1 MSRFRAALLLA
12 SLALALPVAAKQEEQ
27 PRLQL
32 GADATRAELAEQ
44 RARIEAALRTEAYAE
59 FRRTDRTDL
68 SERLDALEAA
78 LPEQGALAELPP
90 ENQAWVGSEQEKLN
104 KLLDRAYADSR
115 VTCVRQEQIGSS
127 MRKRVCT
134 TAAQRRRSSDEI
146 RNLSRGVGR
155 EESVGAEPAN

>member
-1 MSRFRAALLLA
+1 MSRLRAALLLA
-12 SLALALPVAAKQEEQ
+12 SLALALPAAARQEEQ

-90 ENQAWVGSEQEKLN
+90 ESQARVGSEQEKLN

-115 VTCVRQEQIGSS
+115 VTCVREEQIGSS
-127 MRKRVCT
+127 MRKRVCA
-134 TAAQRRRSSDEI
+134 TAAQRRRNSDEI
-146 RNLSRGVGR
+146 LNLSRGVRG